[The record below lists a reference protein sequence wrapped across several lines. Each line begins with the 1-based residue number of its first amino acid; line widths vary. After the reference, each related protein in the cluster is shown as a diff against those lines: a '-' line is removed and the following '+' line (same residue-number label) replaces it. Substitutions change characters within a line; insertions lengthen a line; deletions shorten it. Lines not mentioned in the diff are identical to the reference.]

1 MSVVCHEHN
10 DGAVAS
16 FISPMHALQ
25 RFTQRCTLEPQLATP
40 IKNEATITVQSA
52 GNASGQ
58 GATGLKAMRVLSIYI
73 LIC

>member
-52 GNASGQ
+52 GNASG
-58 GATGLKAMRVLSIYI
+58 
-73 LIC
+73 